1 MSSSFCVQKKV
12 VSFQI
17 EVLQVLFE
25 VFTFKK
31 EEVRLKIQVFFGVF
45 FKLLTLILNKI
56 CIQLT
61 TIMLLIIF
69 SVLMLF
75 VVFRFCG
82 RPSPL
87 LIFLLLFCRDDLCK
101 IHGGNDNGG
110 NYDWGDGND
119 GDANQFVFGE
129 SS

>member
-1 MSSSFCVQKKV
+1 MSPSFCVQKKV
-12 VSFQI
+12 VSSQI

-31 EEVRLKIQVFFGVF
+31 EEFRLKLDFELQVFIRVF

-75 VVFRFCG
+75 VVFRFVVA
-82 RPSPL
+82 
-87 LIFLLLFCRDDLCK
+87 LLLSIVNFF
-101 IHGGNDNGG
+101 
-110 NYDWGDGND
+110 Y
-119 GDANQFVFGE
+119 FVLQG
-129 SS
+129 